1 MENFSYSSYPDSGD
15 SSPRSR
21 EIDFENPPP
30 WDDQP
35 PPQNYKVKFMCSYGG
50 KILPRPH
57 DNQLCYIGGET
68 KILAVDRTVKFA
80 IMVGKLSAL
89 CENEVSFKYQL
100 PGEDLDALISV
111 TNDDDLEHMMH
122 EYDRYYRTTGKP
134 ARMRLFLFPVVA
146 NSASSFGSE
155 GPNTD
160 RDQFVEALNL
170 VQNHGSDPNPKPP
183 VHNNVDFLF
192 GLEKSV
198 GGVGVGVG
206 VVASPPLPPP
216 TVPEPLAAPP
226 QEYQV
231 MSGANRVIGSN
242 PVDIQRQLQ
251 KLQIE
256 HEQNL
261 NHHHQQQQQQ
271 LNHHLQQQQQQH
283 QQQQQAMYGRK
294 SEENLV
300 GGGGYAGENYYIHK
314 VPEKIPAAMTGPPQ
328 PNYWPEKQGLTS
340 SGGYPVSHG
349 GGGGTQDHP
358 VYMIPA
364 HGAPVY
370 HHQPMVRP
378 VTGPPGQPP
387 QGYYQVQQHQQQR
400 LGPDV
405 YQEQPVYN
413 VVPPP
418 QQPPPKIAATY
429 PEGMGIV
436 RPTSGGGMVPTTDMG
451 PYTQVAYDSATGRQV
466 FYTAGGGMVLA
477 SSQPSQQVPVGPGPG
492 PGPQLSY
499 AAVAADT
506 RPGGS
511 LGQEPGKVVVNKVS
525 QASV

>member
-198 GGVGVGVG
+198 GGVGV
-206 VVASPPLPPP
+206 VASPPLPPP

-231 MSGANRVIGSN
+231 MSGANRVIG
-242 PVDIQRQLQ
+242 
-251 KLQIE
+251 
-256 HEQNL
+256 
-261 NHHHQQQQQQ
+261 
-271 LNHHLQQQQQQH
+271 
-283 QQQQQAMYGRK
+283 K

-378 VTGPPGQPP
+378 
-387 QGYYQVQQHQQQR
+387 
-400 LGPDV
+400 
-405 YQEQPVYN
+405 EQPVYN

-436 RPTSGGGMVPTTDMG
+436 RPSSGGGMVPTTDMG
-451 PYTQVAYDSATGRQV
+451 PYTQVAYDSATGR
-466 FYTAGGGMVLA
+466 
-477 SSQPSQQVPVGPGPG
+477 
-492 PGPQLSY
+492 QLSY

>member
-15 SSPRSR
+15 SSPHSR

-35 PPQNYKVKFMCSYGG
+35 PQQHQNYKVKFMCSYGG

-68 KILAVDRTVKFA
+68 KILAVDRTVKFSN
-80 IMVGKLSAL
+80 MVSKLSAL

-122 EYDRYYRTTGKP
+122 EYDRFYRTTGKP
-134 ARMRLFLFPVVA
+134 ARMRLFLFPMVA

-155 GPNTD
+155 GPNPD

-170 VQNHGSDPNPKPP
+170 VQNHGSDPAQKPP

-192 GLEKSV
+192 GLEKNV
-198 GGVGVGVG
+198 GIRAA
-206 VVASPPLPPP
+206 ASPPPPP
-216 TVPEPLAAPP
+216 TVPEPLAPAP
-226 QEYQV
+226 EYQV
-231 MSGANRVIGSN
+231 MGGVNRVVGSNPPVN

-256 HEQNL
+256 HEHQQQQL
-261 NHHHQQQQQQ
+261 HHQQQQQ
-271 LNHHLQQQQQQH
+271 N
-283 QQQQQAMYGRK
+283 QQAMYGRK
-294 SEENLV
+294 SDENLV
-300 GGGGYAGENYYIHK
+300 GGYAGENYYIHK
-314 VPEKIPAAMTGPPQ
+314 VPEKIPAMSAPPPQ
-328 PNYWPEKQGLTS
+328 GYWPEKQVT
-340 SGGYPVSHG
+340 SGGYPPNHG
-349 GGGGTQDHP
+349 GAAQDHP

-378 VTGPPGQPP
+378 VTGPPGQP
-387 QGYYQVQQHQQQR
+387 QGYYQVQQQR
-400 LGPDV
+400 MAPDV

-418 QQPPPKIAATY
+418 QQQQHQPPLSAPPQNLPTQAPKMAATY
-429 PEGMGIV
+429 QEGMGIG
-436 RPTSGGGMVPTTDMG
+436 RPSGGGGGMVPTSDVG
-451 PYTQVAYDSATGRQV
+451 QYTQVAYDSATGRQV

-477 SSQPSQQVPVGPGPG
+477 PSQASAAAA

-511 LGQEPGKVVVNKVS
+511 LGQEPGKVVVTKVS